1 MLVRRVIVK
10 HTIKPKCHNLVPAF
24 HVASGVISYGNCHGP
39 PKLFQRLDSQLYIRT
54 LSTSSNDNFEID
66 FVTMKKKPK
75 KLSESD
81 KQQYVSIHKLEL
93 PKVDFDNIHFKHS
106 ALDEWLFQLFKEN
119 QFSASE
125 DSLSNN
131 RLKENLGIIHEIY
144 SELREFE
151 IFVQFKC
158 NKKHFK
164 FSELSTSDILKYLEE
179 FKEVHNGSSQSYHKM
194 YDELSRLLKSDSEF
208 SQTLSC
214 ELIPAIQ
221 LFEKLFTY
229 YYSGLF
235 VFEQELRTLD
245 KQYDFKKFRSTKD
258 LTHQI
263 EKTLTNF
270 DYSLLHDVDANHTF
284 FKMFIQ
290 CSRYSELN
298 KILKT
303 ISNINLRDIKNIL
316 KDPQYNDYFEAA
328 VQNCIKMEDK
338 DFEMV
343 DQWNEGGGLYYFLTL
358 MKMIPA
364 THDYYKLAPLL
375 FALSKDKGIFAS
387 AAGEL
392 LRILT
397 NEEVRGPINV
407 ASMVD
412 DKQKFPIYAITK
424 NNFTNYVFSFLKLI
438 DFPWESARDTEN
450 WDTENLGIENN
461 VFGKGTMYDYLT
473 TNQYFIRRIFSD
485 PNITIKYMELRAK
498 PSFFCLPKD
507 HEISKDVA
515 ELKKLRESLQ
525 TSFASF
531 KTIDRLLESISKLG
545 TLGTDKNLILS
556 HLLDASR
563 YFGNNTFVLDDVID
577 EEVKNDQPVAK
588 HDSYSQMPDWL
599 HLESHVPEINFLKL
613 KVGNFSDK
621 NAVMTVIENLTNEII
636 AEENAYPEINA
647 NSFLKLRSKLIEFS
661 INNVNDCLEVLDT
674 VVVNQDA
681 FEKFE
686 QKLGDKK
693 IPAVYIQIPDDF
705 PLHEFVE
712 ELSELREVLGKP
724 FSETNVDEILNQ
736 VQKFLEKQDLIA
748 IDKTVIWRKLY
759 RNLAML
765 FKHNNNNTF
774 VLDNVIS
781 SAQEFKKFETN
792 HLKTDQNQTAIGSQ
806 GQLLV
811 GTAYEV
817 LGEFLRDSGILYK
830 PDVHNISAS
839 EFDKLIDQYA
849 DKLDKSSST
858 YLFRKNILDQLKQ
871 WNSQIEFYP
880 PFLVCIYGTNY
891 TDELPFASTQ
901 LEMFYD
907 DLVKSLKDVAEE
919 QKAAEAENIVA
930 PVDTKLAIDQFK
942 KDVKDKV
949 KYNDSGKLFADLDKK
964 NSAADFEAIK
974 LAVHSAFEEPH
985 EHVVIT
991 TNEEVAKHKKE
1002 LNRVSGELPLKTEP
1016 HTVDT
1021 SKLEKYLQEAKK
1033 LEESKKREKEA
1044 FEWSKQTKAPS
1055 RAYSFVRSIL
1065 ATSGLVL
1072 LSLIGIDFYMKE
1084 TDKSSS
1090 KTITDYQNEE
1100 NNKLSRTST
1109 TTGPFTVSTIS
1120 GRTPDVP
1127 VIFGKEKIKLVF
1139 NWDSTENGS
1148 VNDDDNKQLSWWQK
1162 LFWKK

>member
-1 MLVRRVIVK
+1 
-10 HTIKPKCHNLVPAF
+10 
-24 HVASGVISYGNCHGP
+24 
-39 PKLFQRLDSQLYIRT
+39 
-54 LSTSSNDNFEID
+54 
-66 FVTMKKKPK
+66 
-75 KLSESD
+75 
-81 KQQYVSIHKLEL
+81 
-93 PKVDFDNIHFKHS
+93 
-106 ALDEWLFQLFKEN
+106 
-119 QFSASE
+119 
-125 DSLSNN
+125 
-131 RLKENLGIIHEIY
+131 
-144 SELREFE
+144 
-151 IFVQFKC
+151 
-158 NKKHFK
+158 
-164 FSELSTSDILKYLEE
+164 
-179 FKEVHNGSSQSYHKM
+179 
-194 YDELSRLLKSDSEF
+194 
-208 SQTLSC
+208 
-214 ELIPAIQ
+214 
-221 LFEKLFTY
+221 
-229 YYSGLF
+229 
-235 VFEQELRTLD
+235 
-245 KQYDFKKFRSTKD
+245 
-258 LTHQI
+258 
-263 EKTLTNF
+263 
-270 DYSLLHDVDANHTF
+270 
-284 FKMFIQ
+284 
-290 CSRYSELN
+290 
-298 KILKT
+298 
-303 ISNINLRDIKNIL
+303 
-316 KDPQYNDYFEAA
+316 
-328 VQNCIKMEDK
+328 
-338 DFEMV
+338 
-343 DQWNEGGGLYYFLTL
+343 
-358 MKMIPA
+358 
-364 THDYYKLAPLL
+364 
-375 FALSKDKGIFAS
+375 
-387 AAGEL
+387 
-392 LRILT
+392 
-397 NEEVRGPINV
+397 
-407 ASMVD
+407 
-412 DKQKFPIYAITK
+412 
-424 NNFTNYVFSFLKLI
+424 
-438 DFPWESARDTEN
+438 
-450 WDTENLGIENN
+450 
-461 VFGKGTMYDYLT
+461 
-473 TNQYFIRRIFSD
+473 
-485 PNITIKYMELRAK
+485 
-498 PSFFCLPKD
+498 
-507 HEISKDVA
+507 
-515 ELKKLRESLQ
+515 
-525 TSFASF
+525 
-531 KTIDRLLESISKLG
+531 
-545 TLGTDKNLILS
+545 
-556 HLLDASR
+556 
-563 YFGNNTFVLDDVID
+563 
-577 EEVKNDQPVAK
+577 
-588 HDSYSQMPDWL
+588 MPDWL
-599 HLESHVPEINFLKL
+599 HLESHVPEINFLKS

-792 HLKTDQNQTAIGSQ
+792 HSKTDQNQTAIGSQ

-907 DLVKSLKDVAEE
+907 DL
-919 QKAAEAENIVA
+919 AAEAENIVA

-1002 LNRVSGELPLKTEP
+1002 LNRVSGESPLKTEP

-1033 LEESKKREKEA
+1033 LEESKKREK
-1044 FEWSKQTKAPS
+1044 K
-1055 RAYSFVRSIL
+1055 
-1065 ATSGLVL
+1065 L
-1072 LSLIGIDFYMKE
+1072 LNGV
-1084 TDKSSS
+1084 
-1090 KTITDYQNEE
+1090 
-1100 NNKLSRTST
+1100 NKLKHLRE
-1109 TTGPFTVSTIS
+1109 PTV
-1120 GRTPDVP
+1120 
-1127 VIFGKEKIKLVF
+1127 L
-1139 NWDSTENGS
+1139 
-1148 VNDDDNKQLSWWQK
+1148 
-1162 LFWKK
+1162 